1 MTSIRLFAKL
11 NYEKLIQNH
20 KHMAYSLNKVQLIGN
35 LTRDPEMRT
44 TGSGIAVTSFSIA
57 TNQTWTDQAGNRQDK
72 SEFHNI
78 VAWRR
83 LAEIV
88 HQYARKGSKLYV
100 EGKLQTREWEGED
113 GVKRYRTEVIADN
126 LILLD
131 SKGGTNQE
139 SSQNYSQSRDHQNI
153 ATPQNQPAFDP
164 AEEVAIEDLPF

>member
-1 MTSIRLFAKL
+1 MTKTKILAKL
-11 NYEKLIQNH
+11 IKKINQNH

-57 TNQTWTDQAGNRQDK
+57 TNQSWTDQSGTRQDK

-113 GVKRYRTEVIADN
+113 GVKRYRTEIIADN

-131 SKGGTNQE
+131 SRTGAPQE
-139 SSQNYSQSRDHQNI
+139 NSYSQTRSHQEINQ
-153 ATPQNQPAFDP
+153 APQNQPAFDP
-164 AEEVAIEDLPF
+164 AEEVSLEDLPF